1 MSNGQGKIHLTLYA
15 LAVAGG
21 SLLVYLLVSNGL
33 GDVAREVAA
42 ARWGVAAVVI
52 YHLLPLF
59 LDTLS
64 WWNLFPKES
73 RPSVPALFR
82 MRWVGESV
90 SYLLPTSSV
99 GGDILRARLAALK
112 GVPIAQAAAS
122 VLADI
127 TLGICVQTFFTL
139 LGLGLLIFA
148 TGHTG
153 ITLAQVLGGV
163 AVATVAVGGFYTVQR
178 IGVFKILGALVKR
191 LAKDPAWH
199 ALAERGGGVDT
210 AVRSVYGRPRSVFSC
225 CVCTLLAW
233 LASSGEVWLAL
244 HAVGVDAGFDKAI
257 ILESMTQGVRAVMF
271 FIPGA
276 LGVQEGGY
284 VVVGQMIG
292 IPHDTALAIS
302 LIRRARELALG
313 IPGLIVW
320 QLIEGHRLWRNNSV
334 ATVE

>member
-1 MSNGQGKIHLTLYA
+1 MSNGHGKVHLTIYA
-15 LAVAGG
+15 LAVAGAA
-21 SLLVYLLVSNGL
+21 LLIYLLVSHGL
-33 GDVAREVAA
+33 GDVARAVAA
-42 ARWGVAAVVI
+42 ARWGVLAVAI

-64 WWNLFPKES
+64 WWNLFPVES
-73 RPSVPALFR
+73 RPALPALFR

-99 GGDILRARLAALK
+99 GGDILRARLAALR

-127 TLGICVQTFFTL
+127 TLGICVQAFFTL
-139 LGLGLLIFA
+139 LGLGLLILA
-148 TGHTG
+148 TGQAG
-153 ITLAQVLGGV
+153 IKISQVMGGV
-163 AVATVAVGGFYTVQR
+163 AVAAVAVGGFYTVQH
-178 IGVFKILGALVKR
+178 IGLFKILGILVKR

-199 ALAERGGGVDT
+199 ALAERGGGIDL
-210 AVRSVYGRPRSVFSC
+210 AVRSVYGNRRSVFSC
-225 CVCTLLAW
+225 CFCTLLAW

-244 HAVGVDAGFDKAI
+244 HVVGVDAGFDKAI

-284 VVVGQMIG
+284 VIIGHMIG
-292 IPHDTALAIS
+292 IPYDTALAIS

-313 IPGLIVW
+313 IPGLITW
-320 QLIEGHRLWRNNSV
+320 QFIEGHRFLRNRKV
-334 ATVE
+334 QTAE